1 MSLKFLAIL
10 LPIAIFC
17 FPFINN
23 EYLYI
28 DDFNRASSGT
38 YAWTADGRP
47 FADLIYWIFNFG
59 GKAIISFPY
68 TIIISLIGFIFVIH
82 KICENNKLGY
92 IFCIGLTFLIVN
104 PYFSQP
110 MLYKYDSFIM
120 VSAITIT
127 ASCFI
132 RHDKIWILLSVPLL
146 VLSIGTYQT
155 SLLLYIVLSC
165 LEFVYTRKLGERYS
179 LKLISRRILIVILS
193 FFIYKLLL
201 LFIKLSNYAEIHAK
215 TIFSGSPE
223 QFIQNVRGFIAL
235 MNSATSSFKLSTIV
249 IVLLITSIT
258 SITIDSINN
267 RNKEYIYRYS
277 IILMGCSFISFASCF
292 GGLSL
297 LLLNPVFEPRV
308 MTASYISA
316 FYLIITS
323 TLIFKDR
330 VGLILVGALSLFSFY
345 VSSAISFAYKEQSKF
360 NDNIYRGIIE
370 ITNADVIYS
379 SYFIGQPRK
388 SQFVE
393 LIEHKIP
400 MSEKINFFYFNNDL
414 FSDTTLIYHGVK
426 SYTKNNFHYQD
437 SPPCEKR
444 SENAFV
450 KACVSGKNLFV
461 RFK

>member
-1 MSLKFLAIL
+1 MNLRFLAIF

-23 EYLYI
+23 GYLYI
-28 DDFNRASSGT
+28 DDFNRASSGI

-68 TIIISLIGFIFVIH
+68 TIIISLTGFIFVIY
-82 KICENNKLGY
+82 KICENNQLGY

-127 ASCFI
+127 ASCFVK
-132 RHDKIWILLSVPLL
+132 HDKIWILFSVPLL

-179 LKLISRRILIVILS
+179 LELIFRRILSVILS
-193 FFIYKLLL
+193 FLIYKILLT
-201 LFIKLSNYAEIHAK
+201 FIDLSSYAEFHAK
-215 TIFSGSPE
+215 TIFSGSLE
-223 QFIQNVRGFIAL
+223 QFTQNVRGFIAL
-235 MNSATSSFKLSTIV
+235 MNSATSSFKESTI
-249 IVLLITSIT
+249 IIILLMTSII
-258 SITIDSINN
+258 SIIIDAATN
-267 RNKEYIYRYS
+267 RSKKYIYRYS
-277 IILMGCSFISFASCF
+277 IMLMGCSLISFASCF

-297 LLLNPVFEPRV
+297 LLLHPVFEPRV

-323 TLIFKDR
+323 TLILKDR
-330 VGLILVGALSLFSFY
+330 AGLILVGALSIFSFY

-360 NDNIYRGIIE
+360 NDNIYRSIID

-393 LIEHKIP
+393 LIEHEIP
-400 MSEKINFFYFNNDL
+400 MSKKINFFYFNNDI
-414 FSDTTLIYHGVK
+414 FSDTPLIYHGVK
-426 SYTKNNFHYQD
+426 SYTKKNLHHQD
-437 SPPCEKR
+437 SPLCEKQ
-444 SENAFV
+444 SENAFI